1 MTRVEEKNIFRA
13 SMRQDILCEDLKLNK
28 TFPNEIVRFIQGFI
42 PHCLKVNGER
52 LHKKEDFAILVV
64 ANKYLRKHKDKNEI
78 TYKNNVINKRTPN
91 HAA

>member
-52 LHKKEDFAILVV
+52 LQRRFCNPCCSQQIFPQA
-64 ANKYLRKHKDKNEI
+64 
-78 TYKNNVINKRTPN
+78 
-91 HAA
+91 